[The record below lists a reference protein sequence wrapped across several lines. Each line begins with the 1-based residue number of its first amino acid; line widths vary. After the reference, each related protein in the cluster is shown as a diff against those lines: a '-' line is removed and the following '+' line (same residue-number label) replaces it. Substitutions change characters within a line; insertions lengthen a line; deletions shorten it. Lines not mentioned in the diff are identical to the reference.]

1 MDTKIGTTSESQKM
15 AIREILESG
24 GTITPLEALYK
35 LGCLRLG
42 ARIYDLRKEGM
53 AIITETKRSGKKK
66 YAEYRLDL

>member
-24 GTITPLEALYK
+24 GTITPLEALHK